1 MKRQVK
7 TKILFILPLLLFI
20 NCTNR
25 EYFLEPSD
33 NQEYKSNTVFRNFE
47 DLTSERFPDLIRKY
61 QIDTIFQG
69 EENEFER
76 ILLLRNWIS
85 SMINI
90 DDYGDPYPAKEGNVE
105 GILDAALEGYG
116 FHCGHFMTVQ
126 NAVMNGYGYVTR
138 NLGTGPGVKDVSEG
152 HHGVNEIW
160 SNDYQKWFLC
170 DSKYNNHFE
179 KNGIPLSVLEV
190 RESYFKNRAADITL
204 VSGPD
209 RVNIEI
215 DSISG
220 FSKEEFAQIF
230 TWIAWQE
237 NGDYYTAWPNHHE
250 IIAMLED
257 EYYKN
262 NIWWR
267 DGKPHWTYRNPQS
280 LILVNSID
288 DIEWTPNTIDSKVI
302 IENDSVSIELFS
314 DTPNFKEYQ
323 IRFSPGGNWESVSD
337 KVTFKLKKEQ
347 HNYQFRVL
355 NLADV
360 PGPIHEIKIVRK

>member
-1 MKRQVK
+1 MKAR
-7 TKILFILPLLLFI
+7 ILYFFPLLLVI
-20 NCTNR
+20 HCTNR
-25 EYFLEPSD
+25 EYSLEFSD
-33 NQEYKSNTVFRNFE
+33 TQGYKSNSVFRNCE

-61 QIDTIFQG
+61 QIDTIFHG

-76 ILLLRNWIS
+76 ILLIRNWVA

-90 DDYGDPYPAKEGNVE
+90 EDFGDPYPAKEGDVE

-126 NAVMNGYGYVTR
+126 NAVMNGFGYVTR
-138 NLGTGPGVKDVSEG
+138 TLGAGPGVKGGPEG

-160 SNDYQKWFLC
+160 SNDYQKWFLS
-170 DSKYNNHFE
+170 DAKYNNHFE
-179 KNGIPLSVLEV
+179 KNGIPLSALEV
-190 RESYFKNRAADITL
+190 RESYLKNRATDIIW

-209 RVNIEI
+209 RVSIEI

-220 FSKEEFAQIF
+220 FSKEEFAQIY
-230 TWIAWQE
+230 TWIAWQA

-250 IIAMLED
+250 IVVMLED

-267 DGKPHWTYRNPQS
+267 DGKSHWTYRNPQS
-280 LILVNSID
+280 LILVQNKD
-288 DIEWTPNTIDSKVI
+288 DIEWTPNTIASKVNI
-302 IENDSVSIELFS
+302 DKDSVSIELIS
-314 DTPNFKEYQ
+314 VTPNIKEYQ
-323 IRFSPGGNWESVSD
+323 IRILPGGNWEPVAD
-337 KVTFKLKKEQ
+337 NVTLRLKKEQ
-347 HNYQFRVL
+347 HSYHFRVL

-360 PGPIHEIKIVRK
+360 PGPIHEIKIVSK